1 MGYHL
6 RMPVVLTLL
15 IIGAYL
21 GVPVILVW
29 GWLRWSRHPR
39 ERNLLAALS
48 LTGFAFASA
57 SAALA
62 AGSILY
68 AHAIGGFPFYD
79 PRLLRIYRCGALL
92 SLSALA
98 LSIPGMWR
106 PNLLRWHAPGLSLGT
121 LVFWFL
127 SASGE

>member
-1 MGYHL
+1 
-6 RMPVVLTLL
+6 MPVVLTLL
-15 IIGAYL
+15 IIAARL

-57 SAALA
+57 SAFLA

-79 PRLLRIYRCGALL
+79 PRLLRIYRCGTLL
-92 SLSALA
+92 SLIALA
-98 LSIPGMWR
+98 VSIPGMWR
-106 PNLLRWHAPGLSLGT
+106 ANLLRWQAPGLSLVM
-121 LVFWFL
+121 LLLWAL
-127 SASGE
+127 WASGE